1 MNRIP
6 ARISALLLAL
16 CLLLLSGSAL
26 AAEPP
31 LPDVALPDQYGN
43 VHRLSDYQGK
53 IVFLNFWATWCPP
66 CIDEMPEFESLY
78 HELGENREDV
88 VILGVAAPDPANENE
103 LDEAGIAA
111 FLEQQG
117 ITYPVLMDGEFS
129 LWSAYPC
136 PYVPHSHFFLPDG
149 TPAQVLLPDSM
160 VQGLGVKAGTRDSM
174 IVGGID
180 KAYFETAL
188 EEIRAS
194 LSQE

>member
-6 ARISALLLAL
+6 ARIFALLLAL
-16 CLLLLSGSAL
+16 CLLAAGSAL

-31 LPDVALPDQYGN
+31 LPDVTLPDQYGN
-43 VHRLSDYQGK
+43 VHHLSDYRGK

-66 CIDEMPEFESLY
+66 CIEEMPEFEELY

-103 LDEAGIAA
+103 MDEAGITA
-111 FLEQQG
+111 FLERQG
-117 ITYPVLMDGEFS
+117 ITYPVMMDGEFS

-136 PYVPHSHFFLPDG
+136 PYVPHFHFFLPDG

-160 VQGLGVKAGTRDSM
+160 QELGVKAGTRHSL

-180 KAYFETAL
+180 KAYFKKTL

-194 LSQE
+194 LPQE

>member
-1 MNRIP
+1 MNRIH
-6 ARISALLLAL
+6 ARIFALLLAL
-16 CLLLLSGSAL
+16 CLLAAGSAL

-31 LPDVALPDQYGN
+31 LPDVTLPDQYGN
-43 VHRLSDYQGK
+43 VHHLSDYRGK

-66 CIDEMPEFESLY
+66 CIEEMPEFEELY
-78 HELGENREDV
+78 RELGENREDV

-103 LDEAGIAA
+103 MDEAGITA
-111 FLEQQG
+111 FLERQG

-160 VQGLGVKAGTRDSM
+160 QELGVKAGTRHSL

-180 KAYFETAL
+180 KAYFIKTL

-194 LSQE
+194 LPQE